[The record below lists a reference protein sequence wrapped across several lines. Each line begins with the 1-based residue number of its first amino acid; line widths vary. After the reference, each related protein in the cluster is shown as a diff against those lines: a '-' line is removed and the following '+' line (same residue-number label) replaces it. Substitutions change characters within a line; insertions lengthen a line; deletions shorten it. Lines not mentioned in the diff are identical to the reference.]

1 MLPPNGFAVTC
12 FGGEIADEVA
22 GLLLAEEQAA
32 DVRGIALELLGDAR
46 VVDDRELRVRERLGD
61 RRDRVGHQE
70 ADADDQVV
78 ALPCRS
84 GQVRDVVAARLRD
97 EDAAL
102 DAELRLRLVETL
114 VGEEVERA
122 VVETADVGHERDLE
136 RGLRRCGRRR
146 RRGSRS
152 CRSSRT
158 GGAGAGDDE
167 RHDGYERCR
176 DEQHERAC
184 LHIPSLGITTTA
196 RLGRLITPQVGAERK
211 ILTFAAGG
219 RAYEAVTKRSSSASS
234 TSTRRGFEPS

>member
-1 MLPPNGFAVTC
+1 MGLPFSP
-12 FGGEIADEVA
+12 
-22 GLLLAEEQAA
+22 LA
-32 DVRGIALELLGDAR
+32 RPR
-46 VVDDRELRVRERLGD
+46 VVDDRELRVRERLRN
-61 RRDRVGHQE
+61 RRELLGHEE

-78 ALPCRS
+78 ALACRRR
-84 GQVRDVVAARLRD
+84 QVRDVVGGLLRD

-102 DAELRLRLVETL
+102 DAELLLRVLETL
-114 VGEEVERA
+114 IGEEVERA
-122 VVETADVGHERDLE
+122 VVEPADIGHERDLD
-136 RGLRRCGRRR
+136 RGLRRCGCRR

-152 CRSSRT
+152 CRSSRA
-158 GGAGAGDDE
+158 GGTRAGDDE
-167 RHDGYERCR
+167 RHDGDERCR
-176 DEQHERAC
+176 DEQHELAY